1 MEKRENMIWEVREK
15 IIKKIKYK
23 VAVIVYIY
31 TVTVAKIKIY
41 NVLNRLM

>member
-1 MEKRENMIWEVREK
+1 MRSERKK